1 MPKLNPVD
9 VLARVSVRLEQ
20 LQSGQSIETRTLNK
34 LLTGAQV
41 AQMEG
46 ALAQRK
52 GSGKSVREI
61 QIEVLAQIKND
72 LVANFDDA
80 MLAYKE
86 EQEVRAA
93 RVYLDAYFKAVDEDK
108 NPDAMANAAL
118 QQNGFPRI
126 DGRVASLGPSSRDVE
141 VEVMEA
147 DLRRKIEA
155 QMTPQER
162 EDLRQSREYEEQR
175 KQAWKNQ
182 PLRK

>member
-1 MPKLNPVD
+1 MPKLNPID

-61 QIEVLAQIKND
+61 QIEVLEQIKDD

-93 RVYLDAYFKAVDEDK
+93 RVYLEAYFKAIDEGK
-108 NPDAMANAAL
+108 NPDALANAAL

-126 DGRVASLGPSSRDVE
+126 DGRTGNLGPSSRDQE
-141 VEVMEA
+141 IESMEA
-147 DLRRKIEA
+147 DLRQKIEA

-175 KQAWKNQ
+175 KQAWKKQ